1 MRGAAIR
8 YPVFQCGPLNQACE
22 RLGIPRLTP
31 HELRHTGASLAIA
44 SGADVKVG
52 QQMLGHKSAVMT
64 LDQYGDRSAIGS
76 TSWPTQWTRSEALRD
91 VSKVCHEGEV
101 VSLDAARNSG

>member
-1 MRGAAIR
+1 VFIGMRGAAIR

-76 TSWPTQWTRSEALRD
+76 TSWPTQWTPRAQRRCEMCQKCVMR
-91 VSKVCHEGEV
+91 
-101 VSLDAARNSG
+101 AR